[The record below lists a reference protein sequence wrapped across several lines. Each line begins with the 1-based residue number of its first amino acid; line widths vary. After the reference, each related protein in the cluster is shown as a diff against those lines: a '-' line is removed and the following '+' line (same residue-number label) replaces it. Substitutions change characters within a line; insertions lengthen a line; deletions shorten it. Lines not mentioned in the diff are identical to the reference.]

1 MTNIVENTIQ
11 ADRQFV
17 TDFSDFTFPEGFT
30 VLVDMDGV
38 LCRWQDRFDKGLRE
52 GYPHIPIFPFEQVV
66 TFKTQKFYDAKYRA
80 EIAEMMDT
88 PGFYS
93 ELEPMEG
100 AVEAIHAMTDA
111 GIQVFLCTAP
121 YVTNKTCASEK
132 MDWVERHLGAGYLNR
147 TVITSDKTLVR
158 GDVLIDDK
166 PNIKGAMAPMWKHIV
181 FDAPYNRDI
190 SPRLDRWDEWKTV
203 LTEVATESTG
213 TK

>member
-1 MTNIVENTIQ
+1 MTRNLTGIQ
-11 ADRQFV
+11 TPEEFMNG
-17 TDFSDFTFPEGFT
+17 FSDFVFPDGFT

-52 GYPHIPIFPFEQVV
+52 SYPHIPIVPFDQV
-66 TFKTQKFYDAKYRA
+66 TSFKTQKFYADEYRA

-88 PGFYS
+88 PGFYR
-93 ELEPMEG
+93 ELEPMDG
-100 AVEAIHAMTDA
+100 AVEAIHAMADA

-132 MDWVERHLGAGYLNR
+132 MEWVETHLGKGYLNR

-166 PNIKGAMAPMWKHIV
+166 PSISGAMDPIWKHIV
-181 FDAPYNRDI
+181 FDAPYNRNMT
-190 SPRLDRWDEWKTV
+190 PRLDHWSEWQTV
-203 LTEVATESTG
+203 LAEVARESIG
-213 TK
+213 NR